1 MAPHQTSFSEFTGE
15 KLVVRRWRGR
25 NFYWRRRCGGG
36 GGGGGGHV
44 HLAPQNPILVFFLLV
59 DLLTKS
65 VNIVSYCQNK
75 RSGEMIVC
83 KLMRK

>member
-25 NFYWRRRCGGG
+25 NFYWS